1 MRLML
6 DTQVMLW
13 WLLGD
18 RRLRPETRELMAT
31 CACTVSVASVWE
43 VAIKH
48 RIGKLPIDPVT
59 FRDQSTAA
67 GAALLAINDAHA
79 IETAGLP
86 DVHDSSMARPLRIEF
101 LIATGLRRLGKH
113 SAWVGPRHAW
123 HAVADG

>member
-18 RRLRPETRELMAT
+18 RRLRLETRQLMAT
-31 CACTVSVASVWE
+31 SACTVSVASVWE

-59 FRDQSTAA
+59 FRDQSIAV
-67 GAALLAINDAHA
+67 GAALLTINDEHA
-79 IETAGLP
+79 IETARLP
-86 DVHDSSMARPLRIEF
+86 DVHEDPFDRLIIAQARVEGFSVVSSDARWSGY
-101 LIATGLRRLGKH
+101 AVALRR
-113 SAWVGPRHAW
+113 P
-123 HAVADG
+123 

>member
-18 RRLRPETRELMAT
+18 RRLRLETRELMARS
-31 CACTVSVASVWE
+31 ACTVSVASVWE

-59 FRDQSTAA
+59 FRDQSIAV
-67 GAALLAINDAHA
+67 GAALLTINDEHA
-79 IETAGLP
+79 IETARLP
-86 DVHDSSMARPLRIEF
+86 DVHEDLFDRLIIAQARVEGFSVVSSDARWSRY
-101 LIATGLRRLGKH
+101 AVALRR
-113 SAWVGPRHAW
+113 P
-123 HAVADG
+123 

>member
-18 RRLRPETRELMAT
+18 RRLRLETRQLMAT
-31 CACTVSVASVWE
+31 SACTVSVASVWE

-59 FRDQSTAA
+59 FRDQSIAV
-67 GAALLAINDAHA
+67 GAALLTINDEHA
-79 IETAGLP
+79 IETARLPGVHEDPFDRLIIAQARVEGLS
-86 DVHDSSMARPLRIEF
+86 VVSSDARWSRY
-101 LIATGLRRLGKH
+101 AVALRR
-113 SAWVGPRHAW
+113 P
-123 HAVADG
+123 

>member
-1 MRLML
+1 MRLLL

-18 RRLRPETRELMAT
+18 QRLRRETRELMAT
-31 CACTVSVASVWE
+31 TACMISVASIWE

-48 RIGKLPIDPVT
+48 RIGKLPIDPVR
-59 FRDQSTAA
+59 FRDHSLSV

-86 DVHDSSMARPLRIEF
+86 GIHEDPFDRLMIAQARIE
-101 LIATGLRRLGKH
+101 GLT
-113 SAWVGPRHAW
+113 
-123 HAVADG
+123 AVSSDTRWSEYSVVLHRP